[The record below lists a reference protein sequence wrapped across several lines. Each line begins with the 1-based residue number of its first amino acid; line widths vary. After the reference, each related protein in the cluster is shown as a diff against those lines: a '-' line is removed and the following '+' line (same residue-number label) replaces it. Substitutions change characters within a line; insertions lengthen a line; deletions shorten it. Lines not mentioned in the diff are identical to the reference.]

1 MTENSELQLRPPTL
15 EDYIGQ
21 NKTVAA
27 LKLFLGAIKK
37 RGEISEHLLFY
48 GPPGLGKTTL
58 SYIIA
63 HELGGT
69 LKITSGPA
77 IEKAGD
83 LASILSNLSENDVLF
98 IDEIHRLSK
107 SVEEVLYPV
116 MEEFALDIVIGKGP
130 AARSVRLPVPR
141 ITIIG
146 ATTRIALLSAPLRD
160 RFGMIL
166 RLDPYDMDS
175 MEAIVTRSA
184 KLINLPLT
192 GGAIKEIAKR
202 SRSTPRIA
210 NRILKRVR
218 DMFDF
223 HSHAEI
229 DEKKAKELFEILEI
243 DEKGL
248 NDLDSIYL
256 KILIEKFDGGP
267 VGLTTMAMAIGEDKK
282 TLEEYIEPYLIQLG
296 LLKKTPAGRV
306 ATMSAQNHF
315 EKLTSIATKS
325 DI

>member
-1 MTENSELQLRPPTL
+1 
-15 EDYIGQ
+15 
-21 NKTVAA
+21 
-27 LKLFLGAIKK
+27 
-37 RGEISEHLLFY
+37 
-48 GPPGLGKTTL
+48 
-58 SYIIA
+58 
-63 HELGGT
+63 
-69 LKITSGPA
+69 
-77 IEKAGD
+77 
-83 LASILSNLSENDVLF
+83 
-98 IDEIHRLSK
+98 
-107 SVEEVLYPV
+107 
-116 MEEFALDIVIGKGP
+116 MEEFALDIIIGKGT
-130 AARSVRLPVPR
+130 AARYVRIPVPR

-192 GGAIKEIAKR
+192 KGAIKEIAKR

-223 HSHAEI
+223 QSHTEI

-315 EKLTSIATKS
+315 EKLTSIATKI